1 MPFGLSSLGQLFSA
15 AEDID
20 SEVGPP
26 AVPELQD
33 SDSEVGAAPGE
44 DERLDSESVSEP
56 DEPEEPAPKPRR
68 VGPLSIEKVPKG
80 SYGCC
85 KTCGNRLWPGEWRIN
100 YQEKESSNLRDHKRY
115 HVQCCRGWLQKY
127 RDRDLEAVQ
136 EHLLTCDPNFEAM
149 WLSVQSALLG
159 TSAAS
164 STG

>member
-1 MPFGLSSLGQLFSA
+1 MAFAKHAETGCGQESGGLIIRKK
-15 AEDID
+15 D
-20 SEVGPP
+20 
-26 AVPELQD
+26 
-33 SDSEVGAAPGE
+33 
-44 DERLDSESVSEP
+44 
-56 DEPEEPAPKPRR
+56 
-68 VGPLSIEKVPKG
+68 
-80 SYGCC
+80 
-85 KTCGNRLWPGEWRIN
+85 
-100 YQEKESSNLRDHKRY
+100 SSNLRDHKRY